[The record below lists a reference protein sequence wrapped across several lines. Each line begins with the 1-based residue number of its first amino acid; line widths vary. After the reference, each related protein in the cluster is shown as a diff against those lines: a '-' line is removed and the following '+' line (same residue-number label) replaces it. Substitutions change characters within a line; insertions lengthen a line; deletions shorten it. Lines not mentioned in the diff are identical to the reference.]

1 MSGYECKKI
10 WKAKA
15 VMGLLL
21 INLIFCVVFWVQNRG
36 VEKAKS
42 TPALEELYEQIGG
55 EITGE
60 NAEQI
65 ETLKNRLDN
74 VFAIE
79 ASIEEKYNKGKM
91 DIEEYMEY
99 RDEYHAMV
107 NKESAIEAVYEK
119 YLVNRENGSWMIFD
133 GYYNKLLQ
141 PDRIPWGLLLSVFL
155 MALLLVYCEN
165 KELWSVIAVT
175 RRGSRGVCREKIKT
189 LVGFSTI
196 FTIIFAL
203 EEGVISASF
212 YSFRYLSAPVQS
224 VSCLADVKIS
234 MSILAWFIFSLFLR
248 IILADVFS
256 FIVFSILRILSHLQ
270 TGIQK

>member
-55 EITGE
+55 EITKE

-65 ETLKNRLDN
+65 EALKSRLDN
-74 VFAIE
+74 VFE
-79 ASIEEKYNKGKM
+79 MEGSVEEKYNKGEM
-91 DIEEYMEY
+91 DIDEYMKY
-99 RDEYHAMV
+99 RDEYHVMV
-107 NKESAIEAVYEK
+107 NKESAIEAIYEK

-141 PDRIPWGLLLSVFL
+141 SDRIPWGLMLSVFFT
-155 MALLLVYCEN
+155 ALLLVYCEN
-165 KELWSVIAVT
+165 KELWNVIAVT
-175 RRGSRGVCREKIKT
+175 RRGRRGVWREKIKT
-189 LVGFSTI
+189 LVGLSTF
-196 FTIIFAL
+196 FTILYAV
-203 EEGVISASF
+203 EEGIICASF
-212 YSFRYLSAPVQS
+212 YSFRYLSAPIQS

-234 MSILAWFIFSLFLR
+234 MSILAWLVFSLFLR
-248 IILADVFS
+248 IILVDIFS
-256 FIVFSILRILSHLQ
+256 VIVFSLLGILSHPP